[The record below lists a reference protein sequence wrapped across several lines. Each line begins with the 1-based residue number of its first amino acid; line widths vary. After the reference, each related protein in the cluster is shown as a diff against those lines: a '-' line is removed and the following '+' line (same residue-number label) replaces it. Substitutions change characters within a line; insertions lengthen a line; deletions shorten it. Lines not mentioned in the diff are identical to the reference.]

1 MPNDQDEC
9 CKVVFSAT
17 KSKCPACGAV
27 GKSVSSFT
35 VSLFL
40 RDPRLYLH
48 EESLPPGS
56 YYMCETR
63 SCPTVYFTDRGV
75 QFSKT
80 DIRVKVW
87 QKEDDPKVPACY
99 CFDNSV
105 VTIQNEII
113 QTGGTDVISRIG
125 AEVRAGNCRC
135 EVTNP
140 QGSCCLGNV
149 TKAVKIAKENLSQPA
164 PVVSSKKTNVSLSE
178 STL

>member
-1 MPNDQDEC
+1 MPDDATEC
-9 CKVVFSAT
+9 CRVTFPKA
-17 KSKCPACGAV
+17 KGRCPSCGAV

-40 RDPRLYLH
+40 RDPTLYLH

-56 YYMCETR
+56 YYMCEVR
-63 SCPTVYFTDRGV
+63 SCPTVYFTDRGMR
-75 QFSKT
+75 FNKT

-99 CFDNSV
+99 CFGNSV
-105 VTIQNEII
+105 ATIQDEII
-113 QTGGTDVISRIG
+113 QTGNTDVISRIG

-140 QGSCCLGNV
+140 QGQCCLGNV
-149 TKAVKIAKENLSQPA
+149 AKAVKIAKENLTHRV
-164 PVVSSKKTNVSLSE
+164 PVVHSNKTNVGLSE
-178 STL
+178 SNL